1 MGKQPIKKKNNSSRV
16 SQEDIDKIK
25 ADELFVPLQ
34 IDLSDELLLEEI
46 KSRDEL
52 EVECEVLRPKEIIA
66 YTPPEVTKETLKQ
79 QHEEAMQKLND
90 FYALQAGKEGEIKY
104 YNLETSKTA
113 MGSYN
118 EDTNVLAVGNLGKFE
133 DEPMKFE
140 RVLQHE
146 QHHRN
151 FAHTKITT
159 QDGKEVLARQAP
171 MSMTQHYRLEQADE
185 VGSKITELMTM
196 RQKYVETY
204 GVAEKSKQLAR
215 TYLANYTDENA
226 VKLREALEK
235 GYTVTAMEGNKFKI
249 KNGEKEEIADMGDRN
264 CSSVKTYIRKEK
276 AFKNLDNEMRNEWVN
291 DKDTGWYWREVK
303 MGYAKPLST
312 EPYDMKRDMDRI
324 GSGMAQSWM
333 SQHSA
338 EYVEQC
344 TGRTKAY
351 FDEHNFQEIKP
362 NNDNYN
368 KAMSAALTVGGWDFS
383 ESVKGRLSAPEK
395 FQKIDEQIAKGENEA
410 SVIKSAEKQGVR
422 LGKNRNTFSENIE
435 YRIAA
440 ELAGKDKVT
449 GVEEKITERPFIW
462 DEKQESHF
470 KTAMEN
476 LEKMNLPEKDKQ
488 EIQKLRQ
495 ELGWDNKKKGET
507 VTPEEMEK
515 LDALS
520 TKISKSYN
528 PIWRAEIENGKVLAD
543 WEKYNQYSDNLCA
556 IKNDYNIKNVS
567 EQERAQ
573 YEKIYN
579 KVKKESDRPFNEIN
593 IISVQQ
599 YISEIKSGVEQGKS
613 AEEFRLP
620 TGYRKEYR
628 NAVLLTSKH
637 NKDFSQPFLA
647 DYYKALQDHAAKEA
661 KDRVDTVV
669 RNKQQLAKKEQEQEK
684 QQQTAQ
690 TNTNTQTQ
698 VVAYANQSSGR

>member
-16 SQEDIDKIK
+16 SQEDIDIIK

-34 IDLSDELLLEEI
+34 IDISDELFLEEI

-52 EVECEVLRPKEIIA
+52 EVECEVLKPKEIIA
-66 YTPPEVTKETLKQ
+66 YTPPEITKETLKK

-104 YNLETSKTA
+104 YNLQPDKHSA
-113 MGSYN
+113 MGLYR
-118 EDTNVLAVGNLGKFE
+118 EDNNTLIIGDLSKFE
-133 DEPMKFE
+133 DEPMRFE
-140 RVLQHE
+140 RILQHE

-151 FAHTKITT
+151 FAHAKITT
-159 QDGKEVLARQAP
+159 QGGKEVLARQAP

-264 CSSVKTYIRKEK
+264 CSSVKVYIKKEK
-276 AFKNLDNEMRNEWVN
+276 VFKNLDNEMRTEWVN

-324 GSGMAQSWM
+324 GSGMAQNWM
-333 SQHSA
+333 SQYA
-338 EYVEQC
+338 NDYVAQC
-344 TGRTKAY
+344 KNRTEIY
-351 FDEHNFQEIKP
+351 FDDHNFQEIKP

-368 KAMSAALTVGGWDFS
+368 KAMSAALTIGGWDFS
-383 ESVKGRLSAPEK
+383 ESVKGYLSAPEK
-395 FQKIDEQIAKGENEA
+395 FQKVDEQIAKGENEA
-410 SVIKSAEKQGVR
+410 SIIESAKKQG
-422 LGKNRNTFSENIE
+422 LLLAKNRHTFSDDIE

-440 ELAGKDKVT
+440 EIAGKDKVT
-449 GVEEKITERPFIW
+449 GVEEKKPELAKW
-462 DEKQESHF
+462 NDEYSTRY

-476 LEKMNLPEKDKQ
+476 LEKIDFKPEDKK
-488 EIQKLRQ
+488 EIDKLRQ
-495 ELGWDNKKKGET
+495 ELGFDNKKPGDTITK
-507 VTPEEMEK
+507 EEITKMNALNKAVDKHYLELNDEQRTNNYK
-515 LDALS
+515 CTDALD
-520 TKISKSYN
+520 
-528 PIWRAEIENGKVLAD
+528 EIKL
-543 WEKYNQYSDNLCA
+543 KYTD
-556 IKNDYNIKNVS
+556 DNVS
-567 EQERAQ
+567 EQEIAQ
-573 YEKIYN
+573 YKKVYDKIKTANDTDDFAYVN
-579 KVKKESDRPFNEIN
+579 KREIQKF
-593 IISVQQ
+593 IT
-599 YISEIKSGVEQGKS
+599 EIKSGVEQGKS

-620 TGYRKEYR
+620 MGYQKEYKD
-628 NAVLLTSKH
+628 AALQTSKH

-647 DYYKALQDHAAKEA
+647 DYYKALQDHAAKQA